1 MQRERKYID
10 MIKLLVGV
18 KGTGK
23 TKTLIA
29 AVNQALETSKG
40 YVVCIEKGATLRH
53 EISYKVRL
61 VNTDDYLIE
70 GGVALGG
77 MVAGILAGNGDVTD
91 LFIDGTR
98 KIFGYDK
105 ADMALFLA
113 DVLVYI
119 GTFMYQANYTYYFIY
134 VVGDFTKLTV
144 ASLFSAC
151 FGLVAARI
159 YGIGAIGHRGD
170 IVPFALQKYNV
181 GSEQFNLVI
190 GP

>member
-98 KIFGYDK
+98 KIFGYEK

-113 DVLVYI
+113 DLEKFVTDLEKVI
-119 GTFMYQANYTYYFIY
+119 RDANINVTI
-134 VVGDFTKLTV
+134 TV
-144 ASLFSAC
+144 S
-151 FGLVAARI
+151 VAPE
-159 YGIGAIGHRGD
+159 D
-170 IVPFALQKYNV
+170 LNENLKKYM
-181 GSEQFNLVI
+181 
-190 GP
+190 

>member
-1 MQRERKYID
+1 MCYNNGTTNLHKSFSETRSEMQRERKYLV

-29 AVNQALETSKG
+29 AANEALENSKG

-70 GGVALGG
+70 GGVALCG

-113 DVLVYI
+113 DVEK
-119 GTFMYQANYTYYFIY
+119 FIATLEKIIRDAD
-134 VVGDFTKLTV
+134 VNVTITV
-144 ASLFSAC
+144 SVDPADLPET
-151 FGLVAARI
+151 LK
-159 YGIGAIGHRGD
+159 
-170 IVPFALQKYNV
+170 KY
-181 GSEQFNLVI
+181 L
-190 GP
+190 